1 LANGISVV
9 IATFNEKENIEKTI
23 LSIRK
28 VLQSIAHEV
37 IVVDDGSQDGTID
50 IAVNFADLAISKR
63 HEGQTISLLYGM
75 RLAKYPIIVTIDA
88 DMENNPKYIT
98 TLAKQTS
105 RFDIVV
111 ASRTK
116 LPRISEKIASKTL
129 GRMLGITDVFS
140 NFRAYRKEII
150 SMFDN
155 EKGENFG
162 SNFLMVA
169 MKKRLKI
176 SEIMYEPSQRR
187 SIPRIGGAFKANLR
201 IFFVLFK
208 LLIINKL
215 SPLLK
220 SKRNKFRFF

>member
-1 LANGISVV
+1 MAKGISVV

-23 LSIRK
+23 FLIRNT
-28 VLQSIAHEV
+28 LRYTIHE
-37 IVVDDGSQDGTID
+37 IIIVDDGSQDGTID
-50 IAVNFADLAISKR
+50 IAKNLANVAISKM

-88 DMENNPKYIT
+88 DMENNPKYIS
-98 TLAKQTS
+98 TLAEQTS

-116 LPRISEKIASKTL
+116 LPRISEKIASKIL

-150 SMFDN
+150 SMFDS

-162 SNFLMVA
+162 SNLLVIA
-169 MKKRLKI
+169 VKNRLKI
-176 SEIMYEPSQRR
+176 GEIMYEPPQRR
-187 SIPRIGGAFKANLR
+187 SNPRIGGAFKANLR
-201 IFFVLFK
+201 IFLVLVK
-208 LLIINKL
+208 LLIIYML
-215 SPLLK
+215 
-220 SKRNKFRFF
+220 